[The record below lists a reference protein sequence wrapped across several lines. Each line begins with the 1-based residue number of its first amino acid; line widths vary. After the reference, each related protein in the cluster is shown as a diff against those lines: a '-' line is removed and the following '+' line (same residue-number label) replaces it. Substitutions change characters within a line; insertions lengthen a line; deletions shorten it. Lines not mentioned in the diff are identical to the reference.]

1 MSQEKYVQESF
12 AIIIKGLLYD
22 SFPLN
27 FVVFE
32 KKISQKTEISLNS
45 IFISDFKKQTFYQ
58 TL

>member
-32 KKISQKTEISLNS
+32 KKKLPKN
-45 IFISDFKKQTFYQ
+45 
-58 TL
+58 